1 MFRLALRNLWAYKRR
16 LLTSGFAVVL
26 GIAFLSGSFIFT
38 DTLKGLFSD
47 LFSSAVKGVDGVVR
61 SERAFE
67 GGRGEGGNG
76 PYGDGRSAL
85 PISIVDQIKTVDGV
99 AAANP
104 AYQGYAQL
112 INKKGKLV
120 RTGGAPT
127 FGYLWADDKELNAYK
142 IFNGRPPQADNEVVL
157 DRGLIK
163 SSGYKVGD
171 TVKINTNSPVQTFK
185 VVGDA
190 TFGSSDSALGATGI
204 FFTPKRGTELMGK
217 AGEIQGV
224 LVRAKPGVTEEQV
237 VASIKTKV
245 ASMKS
250 VSGAKLE
257 VLTGAAYDK
266 ERQGFLNTVF
276 SVINSF
282 FTAFAVIAL
291 FVSVFVIANSFSIV
305 MAQRNRENA
314 MLRTI
319 GAGRGQIVAATFVE
333 ALFVGVIASAVG
345 LVAGVGV
352 AALIRFL
359 LGLLSGGGGLPSSGF
374 KLLPRTIILGM
385 GVGTFVTVGS
395 AVLPALRASRV
406 KPLAALREST
416 LDRSGT
422 SKVRIVLGTLVL
434 AFSMAILLWGL
445 QGSGTAGAVKIGV
458 STLFFLISTVFLGPI
473 LARPVAGTLGRR
485 WYGFVIVVFGAL
497 VTLGGIAGFI
507 ITMIKQRSPAGISLG
522 FSNLLVV
529 LVGVYLV
536 RTGLSSGSVSGR
548 IARENSIRNPT
559 RTSAT
564 ALALTIGTA
573 VVCGILVLSTS
584 LTDTFKGVLEK
595 SVKADYVV
603 VSGSDNGFP
612 KEAVD
617 AVKKAPGLVSS
628 SGSRRTSVRF
638 LVRPATVGVIDSAN
652 IANLVKLGKVEGD
665 FGALSQI
672 DTIAIDQKSAKENN
686 LKIGDTLNPRFT
698 TGVTAKLK
706 IVATYDNAEGFGNVY
721 YLIDNKTGEKY
732 DPSETENFLYV
743 KSDGKD
749 PKVFQK
755 AVEKALE
762 PFPAATLKTKSQF
775 ATDQIGQ
782 LQQFLAVIYALLLL
796 AIIIAILG
804 IANTLRLS
812 IFERTR
818 EIGLLR
824 AIGQGRDQTRAM
836 IRWEAIVV
844 ATFGTVLGIV
854 IGTGFGSALVH
865 VLGKDGSVKLAV
877 PYAQVGGLALVAS
890 IVGLFAAR
898 KPASDSAKLNILQAI
913 ATE

>member
-26 GIAFLSGSFIFT
+26 GISFLSGSFIFT

-61 SERAFE
+61 SERAFD
-67 GGRGEGGNG
+67 GGRGDGGGG
-76 PYGDGRSAL
+76 PYGDGRSFL
-85 PISIVDQIKTVDGV
+85 PINIVDQIKSVEGV

-104 AYQGYAQL
+104 AFQGYAQL
-112 INKKGKLV
+112 LNKKGKLV
-120 RTGGAPT
+120 KTGGAPT
-127 FGYLWADDKELNAYK
+127 FGALWADDSQLNAYK
-142 IFNGRPPQADNEVVL
+142 ILNGRPPKADNEVVL
-157 DRGLIK
+157 DRSLVK
-163 SSGYKVGD
+163 ATGYKVGD
-171 TVKINTNSPVQTFK
+171 TVKVNTNDRANKFL

-190 TFGSSDSALGATGI
+190 TFGSSDSALGATSI

-217 AGEIQGV
+217 ADEIQGV
-224 LVRAKPGVTEEQV
+224 LVRANPGVTEDQL

-245 ASMKS
+245 ASLNS

-257 VLTGAAYDK
+257 VLTGTAYDK
-266 ERQGFLNTVF
+266 ERQGFLNQVF
-276 SVINSF
+276 SVINYF

-305 MAQRNRENA
+305 IAQRNREMA
-314 MLRTI
+314 MLRAI
-319 GAGRGQIVAATFVE
+319 GAGRSQIMAATFIE
-333 ALFVGVIASAVG
+333 ALVVGIVASAIG
-345 LVAGVGV
+345 LLAGVGV
-352 AALIRFL
+352 AALIRFG
-359 LGLLSGGGGLPSSGF
+359 LGQLSGGSGLPSSGF

-406 KPLAALREST
+406 KPLAALRDST
-416 LDRSGT
+416 LDRSAT
-422 SKVRIVLGTLVL
+422 SRVRIAVGSLFLVSSAIALFLGMSNSGGDGALRVGISAGLFLV
-434 AFSMAILLWGL
+434 A
-445 QGSGTAGAVKIGV
+445 
-458 STLFFLISTVFLGPI
+458 TVFLGPI
-473 LARPVAGTLGRR
+473 LARPIAGTLGRR
-485 WYGFVIVVFGAL
+485 WYGFVIIAFGAI
-497 VTLGGIAGFI
+497 VAVAGVAAFFFVAVKQKSPIAV
-507 ITMIKQRSPAGISLG
+507 P
-522 FSNLLVV
+522 LLV
-529 LVGVYLV
+529 LVVAGVYLV

-573 VVCGILVLSTS
+573 VVCAILVLSTS
-584 LTDTFKGVLEK
+584 ITGTFKGALEK
-595 SVKADYVV
+595 SVKADYIVT
-603 VSGSDNGFP
+603 SGSDNGFP
-612 KEAVD
+612 RKVID
-617 AVKKAPGLVSS
+617 AMKATPGVVAT
-628 SGSRRTSVRF
+628 SGLHRTRVQF
-638 LVRPATVGVIDSAN
+638 LLRQASIGIVDSAN
-652 IANLVKLGKVEGD
+652 IASLVKLGTVEGD
-665 FGALSQI
+665 FSALTQP
-672 DTIAIDQKSAKENN
+672 DTIAVDQKSAKENN
-686 LKIGDTLNPRFT
+686 LKIGDTLTPKFP
-698 TGVTAKLK
+698 TGTSAKLK

-721 YLIDNKTGEKY
+721 YLVDNATGEKY
-732 DPSETENFLYV
+732 DTRETEDILYV
-743 KSDGKD
+743 KSDGKNG
-749 PKVFQK
+749 KAFQK
-755 AVEKALE
+755 AVDASLA
-762 PFPAATLKTKSQF
+762 PFPAASLKTKEQF

-844 ATFGTVLGIV
+844 ATFGTVLGIL

-865 VLGKDGSVKLAV
+865 VLGKDGSVKLTV
-877 PYAQVGGLALVAS
+877 PFTQVGGLALLAS
-890 IVGLFAAR
+890 IVGLYAAR
-898 KPASDSAKLNILQAI
+898 KPASDSAKLNILKAI
-913 ATE
+913 ATD

>member
-26 GIAFLSGSFIFT
+26 GISFLSGSFIFT

-67 GGRGEGGNG
+67 GDRGGGGNG
-76 PYGDGRSAL
+76 PYGDGRSSL
-85 PISIVDQIKTVDGV
+85 PINIVDQIKSVDGV

-142 IFNGRPPQADNEVVL
+142 IFSGRPPQADNEVVL

-171 TVKINTNSPVQTFK
+171 TVKINTNSPAAEFK

-190 TFGSSDSALGATGI
+190 TFGTSDSALGATGI

-245 ASMKS
+245 ASLTS

-257 VLTGAAYDK
+257 VLTGTAYDK

-276 SVINSF
+276 GFINNF

-305 MAQRNRENA
+305 MAQRNREMA

-319 GAGRGQIVAATFVE
+319 GAGRGQIMAATFVE
-333 ALFVGVIASAVG
+333 ALFVGVIASAIG
-345 LVAGVGV
+345 LAAGVGV
-352 AALIRFL
+352 AALIRLL
-359 LGLLSGGGGLPSSGF
+359 LGALGGGGLPSSGF

-434 AFSMAILLWGL
+434 AISMGVLGWGL
-445 QGSGTAGAVKIGV
+445 QGSGTPGAIKIGIA
-458 STLFFLISTVFLGPI
+458 TFFFLISTVFLGPI

-485 WYGFVIVVFGAL
+485 WYGFVIVIFGVL
-497 VTLGGIAGFI
+497 VTLGGVAAFI
-507 ITMIKQRSPAGISLG
+507 FTMIKQRSPAGISLG

-529 LVGVYLV
+529 LIGVYLV

-617 AVKKAPGLVSS
+617 AVKGAPGLVSS
-628 SGSRRTSVRF
+628 SGSRRSSVRF
-638 LVRPATVGVIDSAN
+638 VLRQATVGVIDSAN
-652 IANLVKLGKVEGD
+652 IANLVQLGKVEGD
-665 FGALSQI
+665 FAALSQI

-749 PKVFQK
+749 PKAFQK
-755 AVEKALE
+755 AVDKALE
-762 PFPAATLKTKSQF
+762 PFPSASLKTKSQF

-782 LQQFLAVIYALLLL
+782 LQQFLAIIYALLLL

-844 ATFGTVLGIV
+844 ATFGTVLGIA

-877 PYAQVGGLALVAS
+877 PWAQVGGLALLAS